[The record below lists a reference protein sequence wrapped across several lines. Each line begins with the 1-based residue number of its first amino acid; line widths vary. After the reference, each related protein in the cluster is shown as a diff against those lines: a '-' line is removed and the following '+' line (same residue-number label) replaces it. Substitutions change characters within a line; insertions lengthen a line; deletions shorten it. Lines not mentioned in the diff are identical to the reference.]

1 MEGEATGG
9 TELVARSCCHPGH
22 APACNGVSARF
33 NRLWYL
39 DGTLTR

>member
-9 TELVARSCCHPGH
+9 TKLVARCCCHPGH

-39 DGTLTR
+39 DGT